1 MVCAAPLRILGQDA
15 GAVPVTEGAGAAST
29 STTASGGVFGR
40 VPARRRVIPAFWR
53 THPFDQKF
61 PQLAF
66 TRGVGFQASGW
77 LGGVFLNSYDR
88 LSLIAGIERVWAETT
103 MSGVGLGAGYRAGL
117 LTGYDERLASWADE
131 TPILPFAGLL
141 GWIRVGRVSIDGFY
155 VYRAITLESSVV
167 F

>member
-1 MVCAAPLRILGQDA
+1 
-15 GAVPVTEGAGAAST
+15 
-29 STTASGGVFGR
+29 
-40 VPARRRVIPAFWR
+40 
-53 THPFDQKF
+53 
-61 PQLAF
+61 
-66 TRGVGFQASGW
+66 VGFQASGW

-103 MSGVGLGAGYRAGL
+103 MNGVGLGAGYRAGL